1 MKITKFAELMK
12 EKTIPILDKD
22 FEPDLEHNITIVDYE
37 LKLLDPSLLSVY
49 KDNLVR
55 IIITLSKEISYLGE
69 WKPDNSKYDVYVYSY
84 DPDGYWGAFWFDGP
98 ASEITDLGGTDAFIH
113 EVLTGE
119 KDLFSTRG
127 CSIASDIKKG
137 EASA

>member
-12 EKTIPILDKD
+12 EKTIHILDKD
-22 FEPDLEHNITIVDYE
+22 FEPDLEHSISIVDYE
-37 LKLLDPSLLSVY
+37 L
-49 KDNLVR
+49 

-127 CSIASDIKKG
+127 FSIASDIKKG